1 MPNITK
7 VYLLAVPLEKDYVH
21 TLYFGSAAAQQ
32 SYFQS
37 KIKKSFTDFSYQRKD
52 GVIRV
57 PVHID
62 DLIAAGCNYVM
73 YQNEAYSNR
82 WFYAFIDGME
92 YINDGRTDVKILTDC
107 IQTWMFDITIKPSF
121 VEREHA
127 ASDNF
132 GEHTIDEGL
141 ETGEYIVNSL
151 KRVTYGSQLSVV
163 LGVTKLPEGGAIGG
177 TLYNGV
183 YSGMLYYAFNHGDA
197 NAINDFLD
205 QYDEEGVGDAVQC
218 MFFAPDVLVADPED
232 LEVKSGEMVKGSAF
246 PHSIVIN
253 KPFDRAEQPWNQEV
267 VSEFSTNN
275 IDGYV
280 PRNKKLMCYPYRYLL
295 ASNNAGTAVPYK
307 FEKFY
312 KDAEDGSKTFYEPT
326 FAIYGV
332 LSIGCSVRMIPLCYN
347 GIMTENEDEGI
358 NMGKFPVLN
367 WTSDA
372 FTNWLTQ
379 NSVNIALQ
387 TFSGATQMIAGAGLV
402 ATGAGSLI
410 GAGTISGGIST
421 IAGAV
426 GQVYQQSFA
435 PNQLK
440 GNINSGDVT
449 AARMKNTFFFYTMS
463 VKKEIAQILDEY
475 FDMYGYKCHRV
486 KIPEKAH
493 RSSYWYTK
501 TIDANIDGSI
511 PQEDLQTIKNCY
523 NKGITFW
530 SNAAKFGDYSADN
543 SVVGVG

>member
-1 MPNITK
+1 MANITK
-7 VYLLAVPLEKDYVH
+7 VYLLAVPLEKDYAH

-37 KIKKSFTDFSYQRKD
+37 KIKKSYTDFSYQRKD
-52 GVIRV
+52 GVIKI
-57 PVHID
+57 PEHID

-73 YQNEAYSNR
+73 YQNAAYSNR
-82 WFYAFIDGME
+82 WFYAFIENME
-92 YINDGRTDVKILTDC
+92 YINDGRTDVKIRTDC
-107 IQTWMFDITIKPSF
+107 IQTWMFDITVKPSF

-127 ASDNF
+127 ASDEI

-141 ETGEYIVNSL
+141 ETGEFVVNDI
-151 KRVTYGSQLSVV
+151 KRFTYGSNLSVV
-163 LGVTKLPEGGAIGG
+163 LGVTKSPDGAVLGG

-183 YSGMLYYAFNHGDA
+183 YSGMHYYAFNHGAA
-197 NAINDFLD
+197 NAINEFLD
-205 QYDEEGVGDAVQC
+205 QYDEDGAGEAVQC
-218 MFFAPDVLVADPED
+218 MFFAPDVLAANPDDGTVH
-232 LEVKSGEMVKGSAF
+232 SGEMIKGSAF

-253 KPFDRAEQPWNQEV
+253 KPWDREGAEWDLEV

-275 IDGYV
+275 IDGHV

-312 KDAEDGSKTFYEPT
+312 KEAADGSKTMYEPT
-326 FAIYGV
+326 FAVYGT
-332 LSIGCSVRMIPLCYN
+332 LTIGCSVRMIPLCYN

-379 NSVNIALQ
+379 NSVNIATQML
-387 TFSGATQMIAGAGLV
+387 SGAGQIFAGAGLV
-402 ATGAGSLI
+402 STGAGSLI
-410 GAGTISGGIST
+410 GAGTVAGGIAT
-421 IAGAV
+421 ITGAV
-426 GQVYQQSFA
+426 GQIYQQSFA

-463 VKKEIAQILDEY
+463 VKKEIAQILDDY
-475 FDMYGYKCHRV
+475 FDMFGYKCHRV

-493 RSSYWYTK
+493 RAAYWYTK
-501 TIDANIDGSI
+501 TIDANIIGNI
-511 PQEDLQTIKNCY
+511 PQGDLQVIKDCY
-523 NKGITFW
+523 NRGITFW
-530 SNAAKFGDYSADN
+530 RNTTRFKDYSVDN
-543 SVVGVG
+543 GTV